1 MCLFSLMRIVSFPPH
16 WVQEDNI
23 FNDTVLYDSFY
34 YLVAISMYVCEG
46 GNSGSFSCKSSP
58 RVKSVPDGPKARK
71 GERQQK
77 AEEIQ
82 QGICC
87 ANWNHHYY
95 YCVFLLLYYY
105 CVMHSE
111 TKSKFLFRLLNCSQ
125 YFIYWVPNAS
135 S

>member
-1 MCLFSLMRIVSFPPH
+1 MSYQNTFSMILGLDSRKALLLVSKYFMLIFFSWQFGACLLRQGTH
-16 WVQEDNI
+16 RT
-23 FNDTVLYDSFY
+23 DTGLYDFFY

-87 ANWNHHYY
+87 AN
-95 YCVFLLLYYY
+95 
-105 CVMHSE
+105 
-111 TKSKFLFRLLNCSQ
+111 
-125 YFIYWVPNAS
+125 
-135 S
+135 